1 MLDRVGLISAYRFDG
16 QGRAR
21 LVDWDDLTAAGQGSG
36 FVWIHLQQ
44 NAAYTRQWLTRES
57 GLDPVVVEGLLA
69 RQSRPRCT
77 EFVNGL
83 MLDLR
88 GINLDP
94 TCEEEMT
101 PLHVWIEA
109 RRLIT
114 VRLYRIKATRDIR
127 EQLAAGHVPTSIGGL
142 LARLTHRLI
151 ERVEPAIT
159 AIDDDMDMLEHDMVE
174 DRSAATRAR
183 LNGLRRRA
191 VALHRYV
198 APQQMALAR
207 LAGQRVLD
215 IDVQTRGR
223 LSDVADDASR
233 SVADLDAIR
242 ERGKLI
248 HEEMEARVN
257 DRMQAN
263 MYLLSMVSVVFLPL
277 TLLTG
282 LLGINVAGIPSA
294 ESPKAFWSVC
304 LILLGLGIAE
314 IWYLRRRYLT

>member
-1 MLDRVGLISAYRFDG
+1 MLDRVGLISAYHFDG
-16 QGRAR
+16 LGHARA
-21 LVDWDDLTAAGQGSG
+21 VTWDDLAGLRGQDGV
-36 FVWIHLQQ
+36 VWIHLQQ
-44 NAAYTRQWLTRES
+44 NASYTKEWLTRES

-77 EFVNGL
+77 EFVDGL
-83 MLDLR
+83 LLDLR
-88 GINLDP
+88 GVNLDP
-94 TCEEEMT
+94 TCEEEMA
-101 PLHVWIEA
+101 PLHLWVES
-109 RRLIT
+109 RRLIS
-114 VRLYRIKATRDIR
+114 VRLHRLKATRDIR
-127 EQLAAGHVPTSIGGL
+127 DQIAAGHAPRSIGSL

-159 AIDDDMDMLEHDMVE
+159 AIDDEMDMLEHDMVD

-198 APQQMALAR
+198 GPQQMALSR

-215 IDVQTRGR
+215 MDDHDRGR
-223 LSDVADDASR
+223 LRDVADDASR

-248 HEEMEARVN
+248 HEELEARVN

-282 LLGINVAGIPSA
+282 LLGINVSGIPAA
-294 ESPKAFWSVC
+294 ESPHAFWTVC
-304 LILLGLGIAE
+304 LLLGVLGIVE
-314 IWYLRRRYLT
+314 IWYLRKRYWS

>member
-1 MLDRVGLISAYRFDG
+1 MLDRVGLISAYHFDG
-16 QGRAR
+16 AGNARA
-21 LVDWDDLTAAGQGSG
+21 VTWDDLPELRAQDGV
-36 FVWIHLQQ
+36 VWIHLQQ
-44 NAAYTRQWLTRES
+44 NAFYTKEWLTRES

-77 EFVNGL
+77 EFVDGL
-83 MLDLR
+83 LLDLR
-88 GINLDP
+88 GVNLDP
-94 TCEEEMT
+94 TCEEEMA
-101 PLHVWIEA
+101 PLHIWVESS
-109 RRLIT
+109 RLIS
-114 VRLYRIKATRDIR
+114 VRLHRIKATRDIR
-127 EQLAAGHVPTSIGGL
+127 DQIAAGHAPRSIGSL

-159 AIDDDMDMLEHDMVE
+159 AIDDEMDLLEHDMVE

-198 APQQMALAR
+198 GPQQMALAR

-215 IDVQTRGR
+215 LDDHDRGR
-223 LSDVADDASR
+223 LRDVADDASR

-248 HEEMEARVN
+248 HEELEARVN
-257 DRMQAN
+257 DRMQSN

-282 LLGINVAGIPSA
+282 LLGINVSGIPA
-294 ESPKAFWSVC
+294 ADSPHAFWTVC
-304 LILLGLGIAE
+304 VLMVIIGIVE
-314 IWYLRRRYLT
+314 IWYLRKRYWS

>member
-1 MLDRVGLISAYRFDG
+1 MLDRVGLISAYHFDG
-16 QGRAR
+16 RGNARA
-21 LVDWDDLTAAGQGSG
+21 VTWDDLPELRTHDGV
-36 FVWIHLQQ
+36 VWIHLQQ
-44 NAAYTRQWLTRES
+44 NAFYTKEWLTRES

-77 EFVNGL
+77 EFVDGL
-83 MLDLR
+83 LLDLR
-88 GINLDP
+88 GVNLDP
-94 TCEEEMT
+94 TCEEEMA
-101 PLHVWIEA
+101 PLHIWVES
-109 RRLIT
+109 RRLIS
-114 VRLYRIKATRDIR
+114 VRLHRIKATRDIR
-127 EQLAAGHVPTSIGGL
+127 DQIAAGHAPRSIGSL

-159 AIDDDMDMLEHDMVE
+159 AIDDEMDLLEHDMME

-198 APQQMALAR
+198 GPQQMALSR

-215 IDVQTRGR
+215 IDDHDRGR
-223 LSDVADDASR
+223 LRDVADDASR

-248 HEEMEARVN
+248 HEELEARVN
-257 DRMQAN
+257 DRMQSN

-282 LLGINVAGIPSA
+282 LLGINVSGIPSA
-294 ESPKAFWSVC
+294 DSPHAFWTVC
-304 LILLGLGIAE
+304 VLMVIIGIVE
-314 IWYLRRRYLT
+314 IWYLRKRYWS

>member
-1 MLDRVGLISAYRFDG
+1 MLDRVGLISAHYFDG
-16 QGRAR
+16 RGNVRP
-21 LVDWDDLTAAGQGSG
+21 VDWDDLQALEAEDG

-44 NAAYTRQWLTRES
+44 NASYTKEWLNRGS

-77 EFVNGL
+77 EFVDGL
-83 MLDLR
+83 LLDLR
-88 GINLDP
+88 GVNLDP
-94 TCEEEMT
+94 TCEEEMA
-101 PLHVWIEA
+101 PLHVWVEQK
-109 RRLIT
+109 RLIT

-127 EQLAAGHVPTSIGGL
+127 DQLAAGHAPSSIGGL

-151 ERVEPAIT
+151 ERVEPAVT

-183 LNGLRRRA
+183 LNGLRRRT

-198 APQQMALAR
+198 GPQHMALAR
-207 LAGQRVLD
+207 LANQRVLD
-215 IDVQTRGR
+215 IDDQARGR
-223 LSDVADDASR
+223 LRDVADDASR

-248 HEEMEARVN
+248 HEEMEARVS

-282 LLGINVAGIPSA
+282 LLGINVAGIPAA
-294 ESPKAFWSVC
+294 ESPQAFWAVC
-304 LILLGLGIAE
+304 LILLGLGAAE
-314 IWYLRRRYLT
+314 VWYLRRRYLS

>member
-1 MLDRVGLISAYRFDG
+1 MLDRVGLISAYHFDG
-16 QGRAR
+16 HGNARAIG
-21 LVDWDDLTAAGQGSG
+21 WDDLPALEHAGG
-36 FVWIHLQQ
+36 FTWIHLQQ
-44 NAAYTRQWLTRES
+44 NASYTREWLIRDS
-57 GLDPVVVEGLLA
+57 RLDPVIVEGLLA

-77 EFVNGL
+77 EFIDGL
-83 MLDLR
+83 LLDLR
-88 GINLDP
+88 GVNLDP
-94 TCEEEMT
+94 TCEEEMA
-101 PLHVWIEA
+101 PLHIWVEA
-109 RRLIT
+109 NRMVST
-114 VRLYRIKATRDIR
+114 RLYRIKATRDIR
-127 EQLAAGHVPTSIGGL
+127 EQLAAGHAPASMGGL

-159 AIDDDMDMLEHDMVE
+159 TIDDEMDLLENDMVE

-198 APQQMALAR
+198 GPQQMALAR

-215 IDVQTRGR
+215 MDEHARGR
-223 LSDVADDASR
+223 LRDVADDASR
-233 SVADLDAIR
+233 SVADLDVIR

-257 DRMQAN
+257 DRMQSN

-282 LLGINVAGIPSA
+282 LLGINVAGIPAA
-294 ESPKAFWSVC
+294 ENPHAFWSVC
-304 LILLGLGIAE
+304 LILLLLGIVE
-314 IWYLRRRYLT
+314 VWYLRRRYLS

>member
-1 MLDRVGLISAYRFDG
+1 MLDRVGLISAYHFDG
-16 QGRAR
+16 RGNARA
-21 LVDWDDLTAAGQGSG
+21 VTWDDLPELRKQDGV
-36 FVWIHLQQ
+36 VWIHLQQ
-44 NAAYTRQWLTRES
+44 NAFYTKEWLTRES

-77 EFVNGL
+77 EFVDGL
-83 MLDLR
+83 LLDLR
-88 GINLDP
+88 GVNLDP
-94 TCEEEMT
+94 TCEEEMA
-101 PLHVWIEA
+101 PLHIWVES
-109 RRLIT
+109 RRLIS
-114 VRLYRIKATRDIR
+114 VRLHRIKATRDIR
-127 EQLAAGHVPTSIGGL
+127 DQIAAGHAPRSIGSL

-159 AIDDDMDMLEHDMVE
+159 AIDDEMDLLEHDMME

-198 APQQMALAR
+198 GPQQMALSR

-215 IDVQTRGR
+215 IDDHDRGR
-223 LSDVADDASR
+223 LRDVADDASR

-248 HEEMEARVN
+248 HEELEARVN
-257 DRMQAN
+257 DRMQSN

-282 LLGINVAGIPSA
+282 LLGINVSGIPSA
-294 ESPKAFWSVC
+294 DSPHAFWTVC
-304 LILLGLGIAE
+304 VLMVIIGIVE
-314 IWYLRRRYLT
+314 IWYLRKRYWS

>member
-1 MLDRVGLISAYRFDG
+1 MLDRVGLISAYHFDG
-16 QGRAR
+16 RGHARA
-21 LVDWDDLTAAGQGSG
+21 VTWDELPLLHAQEGV
-36 FVWIHLQQ
+36 VWIHLQQ
-44 NAAYTRQWLTRES
+44 NAFYTKEWLTRHS

-77 EFVNGL
+77 EFVDGL
-83 MLDLR
+83 LLDLR
-88 GINLDP
+88 GVNLDP
-94 TCEEEMT
+94 TCEEEMA
-101 PLHVWIEA
+101 PLHIWVES
-109 RRLIT
+109 RRLIS
-114 VRLYRIKATRDIR
+114 VRLHRIKATRDIR
-127 EQLAAGHVPTSIGGL
+127 DQIAAGHAPRSIGSL

-159 AIDDDMDMLEHDMVE
+159 AIDDEMDLLEHDMME

-198 APQQMALAR
+198 GPQQMALAR

-215 IDVQTRGR
+215 IDDHDRGR
-223 LSDVADDASR
+223 LRDVADDASR

-248 HEEMEARVN
+248 HEELEARVN
-257 DRMQAN
+257 DRMQSN

-282 LLGINVAGIPSA
+282 LLGINVSGIPA
-294 ESPKAFWSVC
+294 ADSPHAFWTVC
-304 LILLGLGIAE
+304 VLMVLIGIVE
-314 IWYLRRRYLT
+314 IWYLRKRYWS